1 MVDVILRSS
10 CLISDIKH
18 KLDRLNSLWNEVQK
32 ATNDRGK
39 SLEDALAVAERFW
52 DELHSVMAT
61 LRDLQDSLSSQE
73 PPAVEP
79 AVIQKQQ
86 VALQEIRHEI
96 DQVIQQLYH
105 LLLCFN
111 VHLQLDNIISFNSL
125 NFFLVSSFLKSFS
138 VSLFLWSIIQNS
150 F

>member
-1 MVDVILRSS
+1 MVSV
-10 CLISDIKH
+10 CLILDIKR

-39 SLEDALAVAERFW
+39 SLEDALVVAERFW

-79 AVIQKQQ
+79 SAIQQQQ

-96 DQVIQQLYH
+96 DQVDKQLYC
-105 LLLCFN
+105 LL
-111 VHLQLDNIISFNSL
+111 
-125 NFFLVSSFLKSFS
+125 
-138 VSLFLWSIIQNS
+138 
-150 F
+150 

>member
-1 MVDVILRSS
+1 MMIS
-10 CLISDIKH
+10 CLAVDIKR

-39 SLEDALAVAERFW
+39 SLEEALVVAERFW
-52 DELHSVMAT
+52 DELHNVMAT

-79 AVIQKQQ
+79 AAIQQQQ

-96 DQVIQQLYH
+96 DQVDNQILC
-105 LLLCFN
+105 LL
-111 VHLQLDNIISFNSL
+111 
-125 NFFLVSSFLKSFS
+125 
-138 VSLFLWSIIQNS
+138 
-150 F
+150 